1 VRALSRFI
9 AAAACL
15 AGAALS
21 ASAQRLQLDDAR
33 AATVTRAAVLGL
45 GGPVAA
51 PVRDGWD
58 PLGMALPAAV
68 RRYRVDP
75 GAADERTA
83 FRTVQAAVNR
93 AARDLKDDA
102 AKALPVLIE
111 VAPGDYPE
119 LVFVPQA
126 PVPISLQGLGGDA
139 RAVRVHQPTHSG
151 MKGERYRAL
160 YGSVY
165 EAPDVPDEVAAVYK
179 ACAAR
184 DTIGTFC
191 SAVMQ
196 VRNDGFQMRGIT
208 VENDYDESL
217 AGNQHQA
224 VAFASD
230 GADRVQLEDVRL
242 LGNQDTLF
250 LRSPSPERIAR
261 VFVHRSLVA
270 GDVDFIFGNAT
281 AYFLDSEIRWV
292 GAARGQQGGYVAAPS
307 TRLRTPYGFVFEHCD
322 FTAEPA
328 APAGSVKLARQ
339 WFESAP
345 CSPYGDGGCRP
356 AQAPI
361 EAVGKML
368 VLRSWLGAHL
378 DRDAPW
384 ADWNAD
390 RTNRAYRKVQVDSD
404 AFWRQ
409 LSAAGH
415 DPAALG
421 YQRLRPSEPFLA
433 EYRNLGPASA
443 TPQASL
449 ERSVLADND
458 GWASAE
464 GGTRGGADA
473 RPEHV
478 FDVHSRAELAA
489 ALALGRVPTGA
500 PRIVRVHGSID
511 LSTDDAGRP
520 QGYEDYR
527 DPAFDFE
534 AYLRAYDP
542 AVWGRKPLEGPLEQA
557 RRRSQQRQ
565 AERVVLRVPSRT
577 TIVGVGADA
586 RIVHGTLLL
595 LDVHDVIVRNI
606 AFEDAFDHFPA
617 WDPNDNGHGEWNSEY
632 DNLTLRR
639 AHHVWIDHCTFSD
652 GGRLDPQAR
661 VAFGQRMQHHD
672 GLLDITQQSDFVTVS
687 WNHFK
692 DHDKTTLVGGSDGAR
707 ADEGHLRVTFH
718 HNLWE
723 NLVERTPRVRY
734 GRVHVVDNLYLP
746 RAAGAYPFEYSL
758 GIGFGSQV
766 VAEHNAWEAGEGVSP
781 TALVSVK
788 KGTRLAAQG
797 NLFNGRPVDL
807 VGNAKAP
814 LERDAGW
821 QPTHHGRIDPA
832 DEAARRVRAEAGV
845 GRL

>member
-1 VRALSRFI
+1 
-9 AAAACL
+9 
-15 AGAALS
+15 
-21 ASAQRLQLDDAR
+21 
-33 AATVTRAAVLGL
+33 
-45 GGPVAA
+45 
-51 PVRDGWD
+51 
-58 PLGMALPAAV
+58 
-68 RRYRVDP
+68 
-75 GAADERTA
+75 
-83 FRTVQAAVNR
+83 
-93 AARDLKDDA
+93 
-102 AKALPVLIE
+102 
-111 VAPGDYPE
+111 
-119 LVFVPQA
+119 
-126 PVPISLQGLGGDA
+126 
-139 RAVRVHQPTHSG
+139 
-151 MKGERYRAL
+151 
-160 YGSVY
+160 
-165 EAPDVPDEVAAVYK
+165 
-179 ACAAR
+179 
-184 DTIGTFC
+184 
-191 SAVMQ
+191 
-196 VRNDGFQMRGIT
+196 
-208 VENDYDESL
+208 
-217 AGNQHQA
+217 
-224 VAFASD
+224 
-230 GADRVQLEDVRL
+230 VRL

-292 GAARGQQGGYVAAPS
+292 GAARGQPGGYVAAPS
-307 TRLRTPYGFVFEHCD
+307 TRLHTPYGFVFEHCD

-328 APAGSVKLARQ
+328 VPPGSVKLARQ
-339 WFESAP
+339 WFESTP
-345 CSPYGDGGCRP
+345 CSPYGEQARNCKP
-356 AQAPI
+356 AQASV

-378 DRDAPW
+378 DRNAPW

-390 RTNRAYRKVQVDSD
+390 RANRAYRKLQVDSD

-409 LSAAGH
+409 LAEAGH

-421 YQRLRPSEPFLA
+421 YPRLQPAEPFLA
-433 EYRNLGPASA
+433 EYRNLGAASA

-449 ERSVLADND
+449 ERSVLAEGD

-478 FDVHSRAELAA
+478 FDARSRAELAA
-489 ALALGRVPTGA
+489 ALALGRVPAGA
-500 PRIVRVHGSID
+500 PRIVRVHGTID

-520 QGYEDYR
+520 LGYEDYR

-542 AVWGRKPLEGPLEQA
+542 AVWGRKPLEGPLEEA

-565 AERVVLRVPSRT
+565 AERVVLRVPGRT
-577 TIVGVGADA
+577 TVVGVGAQA
-586 RIVHGTLLL
+586 RIVHGSLLL
-595 LDVHDVIVRNI
+595 QDVQDVIVRNL

-639 AHHVWIDHCTFSD
+639 AQHVWIDHCTFSD
-652 GGRLDPQAR
+652 GDRPDQQAR
-661 VAFGQRMQHHD
+661 IALGRRMQHHD

-692 DHDKTTLVGGSDGAR
+692 DHDKTTLVGGGDGAR

-734 GRVHVVDNLYLP
+734 GRVHVYDNLYLP
-746 RAAGAYPFEYSL
+746 RAGVAYPFEYSL
-758 GIGFGSQV
+758 GIGFESRL
-766 VAEHNAWEAGEGVSP
+766 VAEHNAWEAGEGITP
-781 TALVSVK
+781 AALVSVK
-788 KGTRLAAQG
+788 KGVRLAGQG

-807 VGNAKAP
+807 AEAARSP
-814 LERDAGW
+814 LSREAGW
-821 QPTHHGRIDPA
+821 QPTLHGRIDPA
-832 DEAARRVRAEAGV
+832 EEAGRRVRAEAGV